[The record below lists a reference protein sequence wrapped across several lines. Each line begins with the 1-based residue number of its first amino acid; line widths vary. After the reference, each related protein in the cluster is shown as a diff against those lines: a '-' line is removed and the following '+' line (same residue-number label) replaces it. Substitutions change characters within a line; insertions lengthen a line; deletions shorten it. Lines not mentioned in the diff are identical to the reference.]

1 MLEAGVLMN
10 RLIHKTVEQPLG
22 ISNMNDLGGQSKPNN
37 SEASSNCN
45 DEVLDEFTS
54 QTTIVHME
62 RNTHE
67 TVNYINDTQFG
78 GNVLN
83 EKQDIVKKKKKRNT
97 IIQVIALSE
106 LPIIIEVDEDRE
118 EEGRQHEKDET

>member
-1 MLEAGVLMN
+1 MN
-10 RLIHKTVEQPLG
+10 RLLHKAVEQPLG
-22 ISNMNDLGGQSKPNN
+22 RSNINDLGGQSKPDN

-45 DEVLDEFTS
+45 DEVLDECTS
-54 QTTIVHME
+54 QTTIVQME

-83 EKQDIVKKKKKRNT
+83 EKQENKKKKKKRNT
-97 IIQVIALSE
+97 IIQVIASSE

-118 EEGRQHEKDET
+118 EEGRQH